1 MPRVASLRR
10 TDVSFFDK
18 GFDMAKKPTDLTSA
32 AWNKLKEVTVPKT
45 GFGAKLDAYD
55 VAKKKTEAL
64 TTRNLQTFGLAAVAL
79 GNITK
84 HIPDAQKK
92 CNKTLHK
99 DTIAALE
106 AYKPLIAAE
115 STALN
120 KAFIKYQGNID
131 RTLQRLTVCE
141 AAMKVHKQTMTALV
155 KSSVDSVTNAVAAK
169 KKIDAVQLVKSG
181 LTALR
186 AEQDKTNTTLEKW
199 REPVLHADAAHVDD
213 RPDDA
218 AFQRIIKM
226 QKEISDMRANADNDL
241 AKALKTLSD
250 ALPAVPKTPAK

>member
-1 MPRVASLRR
+1 
-10 TDVSFFDK
+10 
-18 GFDMAKKPTDLTSA
+18 MAKTPTDLSSKS
-32 AWNKLKEVTVPKT
+32 WNKLKELTVPKT
-45 GFGAKLDAYD
+45 GFGGKLDAYD
-55 VAKKKTEAL
+55 VAKKKTEVL
-64 TTRNLQTFGLAAVAL
+64 QTRNLASFGAAATAL

-131 RTLQRLTVCE
+131 RTLERLKVCE

-155 KSSVDSVTNAVAAK
+155 KGSLANVAHAVTAK
-169 KKIDAVQLVKSG
+169 KGPDVVQAVKSG
-181 LTALR
+181 LAALR
-186 AEQDKTNTTLEKW
+186 AEQDKTNATLEKW
-199 REPVLHADAAHVDD
+199 REPVLHADAAHADD

-218 AFQRIIKM
+218 AFQRIIKL
-226 QKEISDMRANADNDL
+226 QKEISDMRANADGDL
-241 AKALKTLSD
+241 AEALKKVAQ
-250 ALPAVPKTPAK
+250 ALPEVPKTPVKK